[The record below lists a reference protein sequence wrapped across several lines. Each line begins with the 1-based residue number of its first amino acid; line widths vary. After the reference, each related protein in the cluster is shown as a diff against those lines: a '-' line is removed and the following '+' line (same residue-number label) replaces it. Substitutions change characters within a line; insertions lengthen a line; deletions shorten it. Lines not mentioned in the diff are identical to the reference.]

1 MIFKTCDSYV
11 KQCRDKAAAAKKIAR
26 VINAAESS
34 PLFQKIRRHPNLGF
48 KKSYR
53 VKRQSVHFLMEL
65 FTKYHLIMKNP
76 KTPASLYPYFSQW
89 FSPEQLKERAQL
101 FCETINSQPKTVLGR
116 QTHEFYIIYFDIKSI
131 HESNE
136 NSLEKPLS

>member
-1 MIFKTCDSYV
+1 MLNSVET
-11 KQCRDKAAAAKKIAR
+11 KQQQQKKIAR

-65 FTKYHLIMKNP
+65 FTKYHLIMMKNP
-76 KTPASLYPYFSQW
+76 KIPTSLYPYFSQW